1 MNRGVHMEFSV
12 ENENC
17 VLQGTVEGCGPV
29 LLLIHGV
36 ACDRTHFREAARY
49 LSPYYSVVTY
59 DRRGYSDSK
68 TGENASFRARVQ
80 AEDAVRILDYL
91 GCGSAAVAASSAGGI
106 VALEMA
112 QRFPERVS
120 RLFLH
125 EIPLAADAAV
135 QEELDRWHREMAKAA
150 ANRNIAKAM
159 SLLVRAM
166 GGYARDA
173 QPVAPDQ
180 QVRNLENLKIF
191 LYHEM
196 DEFLAYGRGRK
207 VYLPMPCVIASGEM
221 DRSGLFSLHAPETA
235 QSLGCRYLRVP
246 GYHNYASDLPYS
258 YAVTL
263 LGVLRSMN

>member
-1 MNRGVHMEFSV
+1 MEFTV

-17 VLQGTVEGCGPV
+17 TLHGTVQGCGPA
-29 LLLIHGV
+29 LLLLHGV
-36 ACDRTHFREAARY
+36 ACDRMHFRKAVRY

-59 DRRGYSDSK
+59 DRRGYSDSR
-68 TGENASFRARVQ
+68 TGENASFSAQVQ
-80 AEDAVRILDYL
+80 ARDAVRVLDYV

-112 QRFPERVS
+112 QRYPERVNC
-120 RLFLH
+120 LFLH
-125 EIPLAADAAV
+125 ETPLAADAAV

-159 SLLVRAM
+159 SLLVDAM
-166 GGYARDA
+166 GGYDKEAE
-173 QPVAPDQ
+173 PLAPDQ
-180 QVRNLENLKIF
+180 QVKNLENLKVF

-196 DEFLAYGRGRK
+196 DEFLAYGRGHK
-207 VYLPMPCVIASGEM
+207 VYLTMPCVIASGEM
-221 DRSGLFSLHAPETA
+221 DRSGLFSRHAPETA
-235 QSLGCRYLRVP
+235 HSLGCRYLRVP
-246 GYHNYASDLPYS
+246 GYHNFAADLPYS